1 MANNPFLMNEAD
13 RAAWMAE
20 QKASGHHLSPAER
33 RAIHELRARTIGSR
47 PGKLVRRRPVPPS
60 EQVDS
65 D

>member
-13 RAAWMAE
+13 RAAWIAE
-20 QKASGHHLSPAER
+20 QKASARHLSPAES
-33 RAIHELRARTIGSR
+33 RAICELQERIVGSR

-60 EQVDS
+60 EQPDS